1 MLSKI
6 LEKLGVKDY
15 SQLKE
20 QERQTYL
27 QWAEILNKP
36 DVTIEDLKKILPIER
51 DKLIAEL
58 RKWENDPKK
67 DLYLKAALRNLEM
80 LTELIITPEKA
91 REGLK
96 ARLEK
101 QFNL

>member
-36 DVTIEDLKKILPIER
+36 DVTIEDLKRMLPIEKER
-51 DKLIAEL
+51 LLAEL
-58 RKWENDPKK
+58 RNFDNDPKK

-80 LTELIITPEKA
+80 LTDIIVTPEKA
-91 REGLK
+91 REELK
-96 ARLEK
+96 SRLEK